1 MSHPKKSESHG
12 GTRLA
17 QNEKTNKTQMDSMLE
32 ITSMAD
38 DWARITP
45 VFSVQFSMKKGLLNC
60 EWQPYLPTPE
70 QLGKLAGSQAYFDA
84 RHRFVL
90 RLSSQLKINIMVLDG
105 GAK

>member
-1 MSHPKKSESHG
+1 MNHPKKSENPG
-12 GTRLA
+12 GTGLT
-17 QNEKTNKTQMDSMLE
+17 QNEKTNKSQMDSMLK
-32 ITSMAD
+32 TLSMAD

-45 VFSVQFSMKKGLLNC
+45 VFSVQFSIKKDLLNC
-60 EWQPYLPTPE
+60 EWHPYLPTPK
-70 QLGKLAGSQAYFDA
+70 QLEMLAGSQAYFDA

>member
-1 MSHPKKSESHG
+1 MNHPNKSESPG
-12 GTRLA
+12 ETGLT
-17 QNEKTNKTQMDSMLE
+17 QNEKTNKTQIDSMLE
-32 ITSMAD
+32 IISMAD

-45 VFSVQFSMKKGLLNC
+45 VFSVQFSIKKGLLNC
-60 EWQPYLPTPE
+60 EWQPYLPTPK